1 MKWQGRRESDNVTK
15 FSGGDS
21 LGRGGMLGEL
31 GITGRLIVVVILLLL
46 GQNSLS
52 LLENITGTG
61 QTDTIQLETYT
72 PRNKE
77 EAELEKLLHL
87 IV

>member
-1 MKWQGRRESDNVTK
+1 MYY
-15 FSGGDS
+15 
-21 LGRGGMLGEL
+21 
-31 GITGRLIVVVILLLL
+31 IVILLLL

-77 EAELEKLLHL
+77 EAELE
-87 IV
+87 

>member
-1 MKWQGRRESDNVTK
+1 
-15 FSGGDS
+15 
-21 LGRGGMLGEL
+21 MLGEL